1 MYLTIKDIA
10 RIFKDTKPFFD
21 IQMGDEFSKLR
32 DDLVDGKF
40 QEVFKGKKKVS
51 EYLVEGIPE
60 LEVEFYP
67 VGKDRLVFKFC
78 CVFMARKSRTW
89 AQMDRE
95 GYMESL
101 DTDEMNLRIPV
112 KKFMDSVN
120 DLSYEYIEGA
130 EVKLNRVDTSS
141 RVGYYRSNEYEAPDG
156 IRIDMEVTISYV

>member
-10 RIFKDTKPFFD
+10 RIFRDTEPFFD
-21 IQMGDEFSKLR
+21 IQLGDEFSKLR

-51 EYLVEGIPE
+51 KNLVEGIPE

-67 VGKDRLVFKFC
+67 VGKDRLVFNFC

-89 AQMDRE
+89 AQTDRE

-112 KKFMDSVN
+112 KKFMNSVN
-120 DLSYEYIEGA
+120 DLSYEYIDGA
-130 EVKLNRVDTSS
+130 EVKLNQVDTSS

>member
-10 RIFKDTKPFFD
+10 RIFRDTEPFFD
-21 IQMGDEFSKLR
+21 IQLGDEFSKLR

-51 EYLVEGIPE
+51 KDLVEGIPE

-67 VGKDRLVFKFC
+67 VGKDRLVFKLC

-89 AQMDRE
+89 AQTDRE

-112 KKFMDSVN
+112 KKFMNSVN
-120 DLSYEYIEGA
+120 DLSYEYVEGA
-130 EVKLNRVDTSS
+130 EVKLNQVDTSS